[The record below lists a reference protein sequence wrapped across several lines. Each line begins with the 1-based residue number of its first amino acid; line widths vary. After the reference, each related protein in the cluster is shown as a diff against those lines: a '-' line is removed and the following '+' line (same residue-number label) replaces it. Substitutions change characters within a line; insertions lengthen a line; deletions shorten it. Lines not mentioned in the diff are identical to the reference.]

1 MNLSKQILVLKEE
14 VKELK
19 KRLEVINVVK
29 GIDLKNGDAM
39 GFARNRVNT
48 LIREIDKCISLLN
61 D

>member
-1 MNLSKQILVLKEE
+1 MILMKKHEALEIE

-19 KRLEVINVVK
+19 KRIEVVDLTK
-29 GIDLKNGDAM
+29 GISVKNSNSVD
-39 GFARNRVNT
+39 FARTRVNN